1 VSSAALLLHH
11 DDHRERHRW
20 SGCFAAIAG
29 IHVAA
34 ALLFVAWKNL
44 VPPPGA
50 PPPAIMID
58 MAPLPAPKPV
68 PPPPAPKIKPPEPKP
83 VQKPV
88 QKPVLLKEELPVAP
102 SEAELEAA
110 PKPAPPVQAAP
121 ATTTTPTPAP
131 AVSAAAKASFEALLI
146 AHLDKHK
153 RYPPEARMRRHQ
165 GLSYIQFTMD
175 RQGRVLSYKLYR
187 SSNSQ
192 HLDDE
197 VLALIVR
204 AQPLPPIPAD
214 RPESTLE
221 FVVPVQFS
229 LR

>member
-1 VSSAALLLHH
+1 MSSAALLLHH
-11 DDHRERHRW
+11 DDHREKHRW
-20 SGCFAAIAG
+20 SGCFAAVIG
-29 IHVAA
+29 VHVAGV
-34 ALLFVAWKNL
+34 LLFLAWKNL
-44 VPPPGA
+44 VPPPEA
-50 PPPAIMID
+50 PPPAILID

-102 SEAELEAA
+102 SDAELEAA
-110 PKPAPPVQAAP
+110 PKPAPVQAAP
-121 ATTTTPTPAP
+121 AATTTPTPAP
-131 AVSAAAKASFEALLI
+131 TVSAAAKASYEALLI

-165 GLSYIQFTMD
+165 GTAYIQFTMD
-175 RQGRVLSYKLYR
+175 RQGKVLAYKLYR
-187 SSNSQ
+187 GSGSQ

>member
-1 VSSAALLLHH
+1 MSSAALLLHH
-11 DDHRERHRW
+11 DDHREKHRW
-20 SGCFAAIAG
+20 SGCFAAIVG
-29 IHVAA
+29 VHVAA

-44 VPPPGA
+44 VPPPE
-50 PPPAIMID
+50 PTPSAILID

-88 QKPVLLKEELPVAP
+88 RKPVLLKEELPVAP
-102 SEAELEAA
+102 SDAELEAA

-121 ATTTTPTPAP
+121 AATTTPTPAP
-131 AVSAAAKASFEALLI
+131 AVSAAAKASYEALLI

-165 GLSYIQFTMD
+165 GTAYIQFTMD
-175 RQGRVLSYKLYR
+175 RQGKVLTYKLYR
-187 SSNSQ
+187 SSSIQ
-192 HLDDE
+192 SLDDE

>member
-11 DDHRERHRW
+11 DDHREKHRW
-20 SGCFAAIAG
+20 SGSFAAIVG

-34 ALLFVAWKNL
+34 ALLFIAWRNL
-44 VPPPGA
+44 VPPPDA

-58 MAPLPAPKPV
+58 MAPLPAPKPL
-68 PPPPAPKIKPPEPKP
+68 PPPPAPKIRPPEPKP

-110 PKPAPPVQAAP
+110 PKPAPPVQSAP
-121 ATTTTPTPAP
+121 AATTTPAP
-131 AVSAAAKASFEALLI
+131 SPAASAAAKASYEALLI

-165 GLSYIQFTMD
+165 GTAYIQFTMD
-175 RQGRVLSYKLYR
+175 RQGKVLSYKLYR
-187 SSNSQ
+187 GSNYQS
-192 HLDDE
+192 LDDE

-204 AQPLPPIPAD
+204 AQPLPPIPPD
-214 RPESTLE
+214 RPEQTLD
-221 FVVPVQFS
+221 FVVPVQFN
-229 LR
+229 LH

>member
-1 VSSAALLLHH
+1 MSTAALFLHH
-11 DDHRERHRW
+11 DDHREKHRW
-20 SGCFAAIAG
+20 GGCFAAIVG
-29 IHVAA
+29 VHVAA

-44 VPPPGA
+44 APPPDV

-58 MAPLPAPKPV
+58 MAPLPAAKPV
-68 PPPPAPKIKPPEPKP
+68 PPPPAPKVKPPEPKP

-88 QKPVLLKEELPVAP
+88 QKLVLLKEELPVAP
-102 SEAELEAA
+102 SDAELEAA
-110 PKPAPPVQAAP
+110 QKTTPVHAAP
-121 ATTTTPTPAP
+121 AATTTPAPAP
-131 AVSAAAKASFEALLI
+131 AVSAAAKASYEASII
-146 AHLDKHK
+146 AHLEKHK

-165 GLSYIQFTMD
+165 GVAYIQFTVD
-175 RQGRVLSYKLYR
+175 RQGKVLSYKLYR
-187 SSNSQ
+187 SSSSQ

-214 RPESTLE
+214 RPEQTLD

-229 LR
+229 LH

>member
-1 VSSAALLLHH
+1 VDTAFKTQIP
-11 DDHRERHRW
+11 RERL
-20 SGCFAAIAG
+20 SELLDEIGNTAG
-29 IHVAA
+29 R
-34 ALLFVAWKNL
+34 LR
-44 VPPPGA
+44 GA
-50 PPPAIMID
+50 VDELRPAT
-58 MAPLPAPKPV
+58 
-68 PPPPAPKIKPPEPKP
+68 
-83 VQKPV
+83 
-88 QKPVLLKEELPVAP
+88 
-102 SEAELEAA
+102 EAEIKELRGEIASLRSELDALRARVEPLEAA

-121 ATTTTPTPAP
+121 AATTTPAPSP

-165 GLSYIQFTMD
+165 GTAYIQFTMD
-175 RQGRVLSYKLYR
+175 RQGRVLTYKLYR
-187 SSNSQ
+187 SSGSQ

-214 RPESTLE
+214 RPENTLE

>member
-1 VSSAALLLHH
+1 MSSAALLLHH
-11 DDHRERHRW
+11 DDHREKHRW
-20 SGCFAAIAG
+20 SGCFAALVG

-44 VPPPGA
+44 VPPPDA
-50 PPPAIMID
+50 PPPTIMID
-58 MAPLPAPKPV
+58 MAPLPAPKPA
-68 PPPPAPKIKPPEPKP
+68 PPPPAPKIRPPEPKP

-102 SEAELEAA
+102 SDAELEAA
-110 PKPAPPVQAAP
+110 PKTAPVQAAP
-121 ATTTTPTPAP
+121 AATTTPAP
-131 AVSAAAKASFEALLI
+131 APSTSAAAKASFEALLI

-165 GLSYIQFTMD
+165 GVAYIQFTMD
-175 RQGRVLSYKLYR
+175 RQGKVLSYRLYR
-187 SSNSQ
+187 SANSQ

-214 RPESTLE
+214 RPEQTLE
-221 FVVPVQFS
+221 FIVPVQFN
-229 LR
+229 LH